1 MFKEL
6 GGIASMLKQAKTMG
20 PKMQAQMEEV
30 AKQRVT
36 GSAGGGMVTVE
47 ATGASEIV
55 SIKIDPVLA
64 EKNDLE
70 MITDL
75 LPAAINDALAKSKQL
90 HMEAMQ
96 SVTEDMQMPAGME
109 GMLSKLMGGDDNA

>member
-6 GGIASMLKQAKTMG
+6 GGIASLLKQAKTMG

-36 GSAGGGMVTVE
+36 GTAGGGMITVE
-47 ATGASEIV
+47 ATGANEIV
-55 SIKIDPVLA
+55 SVKIDPVLA
-64 EKNDLE
+64 EKNDME

-75 LPAAINDALAKSKQL
+75 LPAAINDALSKAKQL
-90 HMEAMQ
+90 HMEAMA
-96 SVTEDMQMPAGME
+96 SVTEDMPLPDGME
-109 GMLSKLMGGDDNA
+109 GMLNKLMGGGE

>member
-6 GGIASMLKQAKTMG
+6 GSIASMLKQAKTMG

-30 AKQRVT
+30 AKQRVSGT
-36 GSAGGGMVTVE
+36 AGGGMITVE

-55 SIKIDPVLA
+55 SVKIDPVLA

-75 LPAAINDALAKSKQL
+75 LPAAINDARWAKPNNCTWKQWL
-90 HMEAMQ
+90 QLPKTCRCPMAWK
-96 SVTEDMQMPAGME
+96 AC
-109 GMLSKLMGGDDNA
+109 

>member
-6 GGIASMLKQAKTMG
+6 GSIASMLKQAKTMG

-36 GSAGGGMVTVE
+36 GTAGGGMVTVE
-47 ATGASEIV
+47 ATGASEVISV
-55 SIKIDPVLA
+55 KIDSVLA
-64 EKNDLE
+64 EKNDME

-75 LPAAINDALAKSKQL
+75 LPAAINDALGKAKQL
-90 HMEAMQ
+90 HMEAMA
-96 SVTEDMQMPAGME
+96 SVTEDMPMPDGME
-109 GMLSKLMGGDDNA
+109 GMLNKLMGGGE